1 MANKHKK
8 KHKLST
14 SKLPEELKEE
24 LKKATISYL
33 ETKKKWRNN
42 QKTV

>member
-14 SKLPEELKEE
+14 SKLSEELKEE

>member
-14 SKLPEELKEE
+14 SELPEELRKE
-24 LKKATISYL
+24 LKKAAISYL
-33 ETKKKWRNN
+33 ETKKKWRE
-42 QKTV
+42 Q

>member
-8 KHKLST
+8 RNKLSN
-14 SKLPEELKEE
+14 SELPEELRKE

-33 ETKKKWRNN
+33 ETKKKWRK
-42 QKTV
+42 Q